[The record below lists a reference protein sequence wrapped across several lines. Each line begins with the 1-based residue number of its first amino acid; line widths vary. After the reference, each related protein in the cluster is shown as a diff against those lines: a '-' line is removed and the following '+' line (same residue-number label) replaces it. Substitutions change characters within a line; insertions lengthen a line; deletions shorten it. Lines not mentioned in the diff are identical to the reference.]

1 MADAVPLV
9 CSRDGGDGGGV
20 GGDGDDQSSNFCS
33 CGSPVG
39 QPDSRRNSF
48 WSGRTA
54 TATLGRFLCADE
66 GKTAADS
73 GRILHSTVLASSYRS
88 SAPIPSPAND
98 T

>member
-1 MADAVPLV
+1 MANAAVPRV
-9 CSRDGGDGGGV
+9 GSRDGGDDGGV
-20 GGDGDDQSSNFCS
+20 GGAENSGFGS

-39 QPDSRRNSF
+39 QPDLKRSSF
-48 WSGRTA
+48 WSGRSVTA
-54 TATLGRFLCADE
+54 TPNRLLCADE

>member
-48 WSGRTA
+48 WSGRTV

-66 GKTAADS
+66 GRMASRTRHLS
-73 GRILHSTVLASSYRS
+73 ASSC
-88 SAPIPSPAND
+88 SASIPSPANG